1 MFDLLLEDNLNKGH
15 HRLSLEQLI
24 DEALIFLTAG
34 TDSTS
39 YSLSAAT
46 FHVLHTP
53 VVLQRLQEELC
64 SIPRGERG
72 RIEWR
77 SVQNLPYMV
86 CHQYNFASQS
96 TDLRIKDRYHQRDAP
111 ARKPPNKRASPRCP
125 SFWCSCTRP
134 IHSRRCKSFDFDSLL
149 FPSHSV
155 AKYVLPEGLALILSR
170 DLDSCPNNHALDP
183 PECQTFPVP

>member
-46 FHVLHTP
+46 FYVLHTP
-53 VVLQRLQEELC
+53 VVLQRLQEELR
-64 SIPRGERG
+64 SVPRGEGG

-86 CHQYNFASQS
+86 CHQYEFVMQS
-96 TDLRIKDRYHQRDAP
+96 ADLRIKDRYHKRDAP
-111 ARKPPNKRASPRCP
+111 ACKPRNRRSSPRCP
-125 SFWCSCTRP
+125 SLWCSCARP
-134 IHSRRCKSFDFDSLL
+134 IHSWRRKSSDFYSIQL
-149 FPSHSV
+149 PSHSL
-155 AKYVLPEGLALILSR
+155 ANYVLPEGLTLILPR
-170 DLDSCPNNHALDP
+170 DLDSRPNKHGLDP
-183 PECQTFPVP
+183 PECQTFSVP